1 MTVKEIKRKI
11 ESISYPENR
20 YIKDGA
26 LIICNDILNFSFL
39 NNLKRKEVE
48 KIRLFITNTK
58 EPWSWNDVPNRDSYM
73 HIVREIYKLHEIL
86 DEINLTVIDN
96 YF

>member
-20 YIKDGA
+20 YVKDGA
-26 LIICNDILNFSFL
+26 LIICNNILNFSFL
-39 NNLKRKEVE
+39 NNLEKREVE
-48 KIRLFITNTK
+48 KIRLSITNTK
-58 EPWSWNDVPNRDSYM
+58 EPWLWNDEPNRDSYM

-86 DEINLTVIDN
+86 DEINLRIIDN
-96 YF
+96 F